1 VDRLRELADKV
12 QRMDDD
18 QLIIEYK
25 SVSPFSVDDEFIQLL
40 LKEIVRRKINIDTV
54 LKQLHLL

>member
-1 VDRLRELADKV
+1 MRELADKV

-25 SVSPFSVDDEFIQLL
+25 SVSPFSADDEFIQLL
-40 LKEIVRRKINIDTV
+40 LKEIVRRKINIDRI
-54 LKQLHLL
+54 LQQLHLQS

>member
-1 VDRLRELADKV
+1 MRDLADKV

-25 SVSPFSVDDEFIQLL
+25 SVSPFSADDEFIQLL

-54 LKQLHLL
+54 LKQLYLL

>member
-1 VDRLRELADKV
+1 LRELADKV

>member
-1 VDRLRELADKV
+1 MRDLAEKV

-18 QLIIEYK
+18 QLIIEFK
-25 SVSPFSVDDEFIQLL
+25 SATPFSADDEFIQLM
-40 LKEIVRRKINIDTV
+40 LKEIVNRKINIDHI

>member
-1 VDRLRELADKV
+1 MRELADKV

-25 SVSPFSVDDEFIQLL
+25 SVSPFSADDEFIQLL
-40 LKEIVRRKINIDTV
+40 LKEIVRRKINIDHI
-54 LKQLHLL
+54 LQQLHLQP

>member
-1 VDRLRELADKV
+1 MDRLRELADKV

>member
-1 VDRLRELADKV
+1 MRELADKV